1 MHKNCTGLKIKK
13 RKAPI
18 TDPLFNISMTS
29 SKRNGIIPNI
39 DNLQEKNNNI
49 DLKMSSSYNFVN
61 KNNKK
66 ETIDSDYIN
75 SDQQKS
81 EQIFLFFND
90 LRNNPLNYLSEAEK
104 YNLSEIISTA
114 NEKSKKNN
122 FTNLIKNPFY
132 DLFFDKCVK
141 TSPESEENILNNIEK
156 ENLFKNYEKKLYII
170 EGNTDNVEECI
181 WQLIKKC
188 YDNCDKKKKKKIDYL
203 VLTTITSDDNTK
215 FFGYFLFLST
225 IKENDI

>member
-1 MHKNCTGLKIKK
+1 MGIGICC
-13 RKAPI
+13 RKSPV
-18 TDPLFNISMTS
+18 TEESNLNEM
-29 SKRNGIIPNI
+29 RNGIIPNI

-81 EQIFLFFND
+81 EQIFLFFNN

-188 YDNCDKKKKKKIDYL
+188 YDNGDEILTKKIDYL

>member
-1 MHKNCTGLKIKK
+1 MGIGICCRNSPVTEESNL
-13 RKAPI
+13 
-18 TDPLFNISMTS
+18 NEM
-29 SKRNGIIPNI
+29 RNGIIPNI

-81 EQIFLFFND
+81 EQIFLFFNN

-188 YDNCDKKKKKKIDYL
+188 YDNGDEILTKKIDYL

>member
-1 MHKNCTGLKIKK
+1 MGIRICCRNSPVTEESNL
-13 RKAPI
+13 
-18 TDPLFNISMTS
+18 NEM
-29 SKRNGIIPNI
+29 RNGIIPNI

-81 EQIFLFFND
+81 EQIFLFFNN

-188 YDNCDKKKKKKIDYL
+188 YDNGDEILTKKIDYL

>member
-1 MHKNCTGLKIKK
+1 MGIGICCRNS
-13 RKAPI
+13 PI
-18 TDPLFNISMTS
+18 TEESNLNEM
-29 SKRNGIIPNI
+29 RNGIIPNI

-81 EQIFLFFND
+81 EQIFLFFNN

-188 YDNCDKKKKKKIDYL
+188 YDNDDEILTKKIDYL

>member
-1 MHKNCTGLKIKK
+1 MGIGICCRNSPVTEESNL
-13 RKAPI
+13 
-18 TDPLFNISMTS
+18 NEM
-29 SKRNGIIPNI
+29 RNGIIPNI

-81 EQIFLFFND
+81 EQIFLFFNN

-104 YNLSEIISTA
+104 YNLSEIISTE

-188 YDNCDKKKKKKIDYL
+188 YDNGDEILTKKIDYL

>member
-1 MHKNCTGLKIKK
+1 MGIGICCINSPVTEESNL
-13 RKAPI
+13 
-18 TDPLFNISMTS
+18 NEM
-29 SKRNGIIPNI
+29 RNGIIPNI

-81 EQIFLFFND
+81 EQIFLFFNN

-188 YDNCDKKKKKKIDYL
+188 YDNGDEILTKKIDYL

>member
-1 MHKNCTGLKIKK
+1 MGIGICCRNSPVTEESNL
-13 RKAPI
+13 
-18 TDPLFNISMTS
+18 NEM
-29 SKRNGIIPNI
+29 RNGIIPNI

-81 EQIFLFFND
+81 EQIFLFFNN

-188 YDNCDKKKKKKIDYL
+188 YDNGDEILTKKIDYL
-203 VLTTITSDDNTK
+203 VLTTISSDDNTK

>member
-1 MHKNCTGLKIKK
+1 MGIGICCRNSPVTEESNL
-13 RKAPI
+13 
-18 TDPLFNISMTS
+18 NEM
-29 SKRNGIIPNI
+29 RNGIIPNI

-49 DLKMSSSYNFVN
+49 DLKMSSSYNFLN

-81 EQIFLFFND
+81 EQIFLFFNN

-104 YNLSEIISTA
+104 YNLSEIISKA

-188 YDNCDKKKKKKIDYL
+188 YDNGDEILTKKIDYL

>member
-1 MHKNCTGLKIKK
+1 MGIGICCRNSPVTEERNL
-13 RKAPI
+13 
-18 TDPLFNISMTS
+18 NEM
-29 SKRNGIIPNI
+29 RNGIIPNI

-81 EQIFLFFND
+81 EQIFLFFNN

-188 YDNCDKKKKKKIDYL
+188 YDNGDEILTKKIDYL

>member
-1 MHKNCTGLKIKK
+1 MGIGICCRNSPVTEESNL
-13 RKAPI
+13 
-18 TDPLFNISMTS
+18 NEM
-29 SKRNGIIPNI
+29 RNGIIPNI

-81 EQIFLFFND
+81 EQIFLFFNN

-104 YNLSEIISTA
+104 YNLSEIISKA

-141 TSPESEENILNNIEK
+141 TSPESEESILNNIEK

-188 YDNCDKKKKKKIDYL
+188 YDNGDEILTKKIDYL

>member
-1 MHKNCTGLKIKK
+1 MGIGICCRNSPVTEESNL
-13 RKAPI
+13 
-18 TDPLFNISMTS
+18 NEM
-29 SKRNGIIPNI
+29 RNGIIPNI

-81 EQIFLFFND
+81 EQIFLFFNN

-104 YNLSEIISTA
+104 YNLSEIISKA

-188 YDNCDKKKKKKIDYL
+188 YDNGDEILTKKIDYL

>member
-1 MHKNCTGLKIKK
+1 MGIGICC
-13 RKAPI
+13 RKSPV
-18 TDPLFNISMTS
+18 TEESNLNEM
-29 SKRNGIIPNI
+29 RNGIIPNI

-81 EQIFLFFND
+81 EQIFLFFNN

-104 YNLSEIISTA
+104 YNLSEIISKA

-188 YDNCDKKKKKKIDYL
+188 YDNGDEILTKKIDYL

>member
-1 MHKNCTGLKIKK
+1 MGIGICCRNS
-13 RKAPI
+13 PI
-18 TDPLFNISMTS
+18 TEESNLNEM
-29 SKRNGIIPNI
+29 RNGIIPNI

-81 EQIFLFFND
+81 EQIFLFFNN

-188 YDNCDKKKKKKIDYL
+188 YDNGDEILTKKIDYL

>member
-1 MHKNCTGLKIKK
+1 MGIGICCRNSPVIEESNL
-13 RKAPI
+13 
-18 TDPLFNISMTS
+18 NEM
-29 SKRNGIIPNI
+29 RNGIIPNI

-81 EQIFLFFND
+81 EQIFLFFNN

-188 YDNCDKKKKKKIDYL
+188 YDNGDEILTKKIDYL

>member
-1 MHKNCTGLKIKK
+1 MGIGICCRNSPVTEESNL
-13 RKAPI
+13 
-18 TDPLFNISMTS
+18 NEM
-29 SKRNGIIPNI
+29 RNGIIPDI

-49 DLKMSSSYNFVN
+49 DLKMSSSYNFVS

-66 ETIDSDYIN
+66 GTIDSDYIN

-81 EQIFLFFND
+81 EQIFLFFNN

-188 YDNCDKKKKKKIDYL
+188 YDNGDEILTKKIDYL

>member
-1 MHKNCTGLKIKK
+1 MGIGICCRNSPVTEENN
-13 RKAPI
+13 
-18 TDPLFNISMTS
+18 FNEM
-29 SKRNGIIPNI
+29 RNGIIPNI

-81 EQIFLFFND
+81 EQIFLFFNN

-188 YDNCDKKKKKKIDYL
+188 YDNGDEILTKKIDYL

>member
-1 MHKNCTGLKIKK
+1 MGIGICCRNSPVTEESNL
-13 RKAPI
+13 
-18 TDPLFNISMTS
+18 NEM
-29 SKRNGIIPNI
+29 RNGIIPNI

-81 EQIFLFFND
+81 EQIFLFFNN

-104 YNLSEIISTA
+104 YNLSEIISKA

-188 YDNCDKKKKKKIDYL
+188 YDNGDEILTKKIDYL
-203 VLTTITSDDNTK
+203 VLTTITSDDNNNK

>member
-1 MHKNCTGLKIKK
+1 MGIRICCRNSPVTEESN
-13 RKAPI
+13 
-18 TDPLFNISMTS
+18 FNEM
-29 SKRNGIIPNI
+29 RNGIIPNI

-81 EQIFLFFND
+81 EQIFLFFNN

-188 YDNCDKKKKKKIDYL
+188 YDNGDEILTKKIDYL

>member
-1 MHKNCTGLKIKK
+1 MGIGICCRNSPVTEESNL
-13 RKAPI
+13 
-18 TDPLFNISMTS
+18 NEM
-29 SKRNGIIPNI
+29 RNGIIPNI
-39 DNLQEKNNNI
+39 DNSQEKNNNI

-81 EQIFLFFND
+81 EQIFLFFNN

-188 YDNCDKKKKKKIDYL
+188 YDNGDEILTKKIDYL

>member
-1 MHKNCTGLKIKK
+1 MGIGICCKNSPVTEEN
-13 RKAPI
+13 
-18 TDPLFNISMTS
+18 NINEM
-29 SKRNGIIPNI
+29 RNGIIPNMEN
-39 DNLQEKNNNI
+39 NLQENNNI

-81 EQIFLFFND
+81 EQIFLYFNN

-104 YNLSEIISTA
+104 YNLSQIISTA
-114 NEKSKKNN
+114 SEKAKKNN
-122 FTNLIKNPFY
+122 IKNLIKNPFY
-132 DLFFDKCVK
+132 DLSFDKCVK
-141 TSPESEENILNNIEK
+141 DSPESEENILNNIEK

-188 YDNCDKKKKKKIDYL
+188 YDNGDEILNKNIDYL
-203 VLTTITSDDNTK
+203 VLTTTTSDDNTK
-215 FFGYFLFLST
+215 FLGYFLFLSN
-225 IKENDI
+225 IKESINNENDI

>member
-1 MHKNCTGLKIKK
+1 MGIGICCRNSPVTEESNL
-13 RKAPI
+13 
-18 TDPLFNISMTS
+18 NEM
-29 SKRNGIIPNI
+29 RNGIIPNI

-81 EQIFLFFND
+81 EQIFLFFNN

-188 YDNCDKKKKKKIDYL
+188 YDNGNEILTKKIDYL

>member
-1 MHKNCTGLKIKK
+1 MGIGICCRNSPVTEESNL
-13 RKAPI
+13 
-18 TDPLFNISMTS
+18 NEM
-29 SKRNGIIPNI
+29 RNGIIPNI

-81 EQIFLFFND
+81 EQIFLFFNN

-188 YDNCDKKKKKKIDYL
+188 YDNGDEILTKKIDYL
-203 VLTTITSDDNTK
+203 VLTTITSDDNIK

>member
-1 MHKNCTGLKIKK
+1 MGIGICCRNSPVTEERNL
-13 RKAPI
+13 
-18 TDPLFNISMTS
+18 NEM
-29 SKRNGIIPNI
+29 RNGIIPNI

-81 EQIFLFFND
+81 EQIFLFFNN

-104 YNLSEIISTA
+104 YNLSEIISKA

-188 YDNCDKKKKKKIDYL
+188 YDNGDEILTKKIDYL

>member
-1 MHKNCTGLKIKK
+1 MGIGICCRNSPVTEESNL
-13 RKAPI
+13 
-18 TDPLFNISMTS
+18 NEM
-29 SKRNGIIPNI
+29 RNGIIPNI
-39 DNLQEKNNNI
+39 DNIQEKNNNI

-81 EQIFLFFND
+81 EQIFLFFNN

-104 YNLSEIISTA
+104 YNLSEIISKA

-188 YDNCDKKKKKKIDYL
+188 YDNGDEILTKKIDYL

>member
-1 MHKNCTGLKIKK
+1 MGIGICCRNSPVTEESNLNEMK
-13 RKAPI
+13 
-18 TDPLFNISMTS
+18 
-29 SKRNGIIPNI
+29 NGIIPNI

-81 EQIFLFFND
+81 EQIFLFFNN

-188 YDNCDKKKKKKIDYL
+188 YDNGDEILTKKIDYL

>member
-1 MHKNCTGLKIKK
+1 MGIGICCRNSPVTEESN
-13 RKAPI
+13 
-18 TDPLFNISMTS
+18 FNEM
-29 SKRNGIIPNI
+29 RNGIIPNI

-81 EQIFLFFND
+81 EQIFLFFNN

-104 YNLSEIISTA
+104 YNLSEIISKA

-188 YDNCDKKKKKKIDYL
+188 YDNGDEILTKKIDYL

>member
-1 MHKNCTGLKIKK
+1 MGIGICCRNSPVTEESNLNEMK
-13 RKAPI
+13 
-18 TDPLFNISMTS
+18 
-29 SKRNGIIPNI
+29 NGIIPNI

-81 EQIFLFFND
+81 EQIFLFFNN

-104 YNLSEIISTA
+104 YNLSEIISKA

-188 YDNCDKKKKKKIDYL
+188 YDNGDEILTKKIDYL

>member
-1 MHKNCTGLKIKK
+1 MGIGICCRNSPVTEESNL
-13 RKAPI
+13 
-18 TDPLFNISMTS
+18 NEM
-29 SKRNGIIPNI
+29 RNGIIPNI

-49 DLKMSSSYNFVN
+49 DLKMSSSYNFMN

-81 EQIFLFFND
+81 EQIFLFFNN

-188 YDNCDKKKKKKIDYL
+188 YDNGDEILTKKIDYL

>member
-1 MHKNCTGLKIKK
+1 MGIGICCRNSPVTEESN
-13 RKAPI
+13 
-18 TDPLFNISMTS
+18 FNEM
-29 SKRNGIIPNI
+29 RNGIIPNI

-81 EQIFLFFND
+81 EQIFLFFNN

-188 YDNCDKKKKKKIDYL
+188 YDNGDEILTKKIDYL

>member
-1 MHKNCTGLKIKK
+1 MGIGICCRNSPVTEESNL
-13 RKAPI
+13 
-18 TDPLFNISMTS
+18 NEM
-29 SKRNGIIPNI
+29 RNGIIPNI

-49 DLKMSSSYNFVN
+49 DLKMSSSYNFLN

-81 EQIFLFFND
+81 EQIFLFFNN

-188 YDNCDKKKKKKIDYL
+188 YDNGDEILTKKIDYL

>member
-1 MHKNCTGLKIKK
+1 MGIGICCRNSPVTEESNL
-13 RKAPI
+13 
-18 TDPLFNISMTS
+18 NEM
-29 SKRNGIIPNI
+29 RNGIIPNI

-81 EQIFLFFND
+81 EQIFLFFNN

-170 EGNTDNVEECI
+170 EGNTDNVEECV

-188 YDNCDKKKKKKIDYL
+188 YDNGDEILTKKIDYL

>member
-1 MHKNCTGLKIKK
+1 M
-13 RKAPI
+13 
-18 TDPLFNISMTS
+18 
-29 SKRNGIIPNI
+29 RNGIIPNI

-81 EQIFLFFND
+81 EQIFLFFNN

-188 YDNCDKKKKKKIDYL
+188 YDNGDEILTKKIDYL